1 MKMLWNKQLAIY
13 FFLGFIMVVYL
24 GLPQV
29 AIAALAIILV
39 ISVALRDMELHKLQE
54 TRTAITPVDRE
65 EDFFA

>member
-1 MKMLWNKQLAIY
+1 
-13 FFLGFIMVVYL
+13 MVVYL